1 MAAVISGHWGLR
13 TDTIPQRDGPC
24 APNIPPTCF
33 WDLLVGKQLSSG
45 NGSSTIEFPPLMA
58 IQNCSSV
65 SPILCSAWAL
75 VPLCLSTDYK
85 QTAPPPPPPPHGAIQ
100 NGNLFGRSSPLSG
113 SKKKKKQKKKSHLHP
128 PKRQLP
134 SRYSIIGLHCS
145 DPHFHF
151 SIENKKFPFSQLI
164 HSIC

>member
-113 SKKKKKQKKKSHLHP
+113 SKKKKPKKKKVTSASSKTP
-128 PKRQLP
+128 VA
-134 SRYSIIGLHCS
+134 
-145 DPHFHF
+145 F
-151 SIENKKFPFSQLI
+151 SLFYNWSSLLR
-164 HSIC
+164 STL